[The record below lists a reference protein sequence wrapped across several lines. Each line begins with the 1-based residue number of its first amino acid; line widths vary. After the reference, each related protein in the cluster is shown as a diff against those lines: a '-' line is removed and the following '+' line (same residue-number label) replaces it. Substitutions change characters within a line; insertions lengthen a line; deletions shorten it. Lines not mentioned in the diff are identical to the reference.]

1 MHSSVLQREDQ
12 RSRSSCRR
20 RRCSCSRLAMLD
32 RRIETS
38 LSSCCRSLLACSA
51 PKKTDKQTPYQSL
64 LHKGRTK
71 SRSHDSQ
78 QAASICD
85 EGSPPRGIIHAIN
98 TGTPNTYKHLVL
110 LFFAQLDVLVEL
122 LGIAL
127 KRHRGLFAHVEHVS
141 ELQPHLVQ
149 RCLALLDLLPQSRI
163 FRSGLR
169 VIVLEPCSVLPA

>member
-1 MHSSVLQREDQ
+1 M
-12 RSRSSCRR
+12 SRSSCRR

-32 RRIETS
+32 RRIDTS

-51 PKKTDKQTPYQSL
+51 PKKTEKQTSYQSL
-64 LHKGRTK
+64 HRGRSK

-78 QAASICD
+78 QAASICHD
-85 EGSPPRGIIHAIN
+85 GSRRRGIIPALN
-98 TGTPNTYKHLVL
+98 TDTPKTYKLDLVL
-110 LFFAQLDVLVEL
+110 LLFAQLDVLVEL

-127 KRHRGLFAHVEHVS
+127 KRRRGFFAHVEHAS

-149 RCLALLDLLPQSRI
+149 RCLALLYLLPQSRI

-169 VIVLEPCSVLPA
+169 VIVLEPCSELSV